1 MDENKKKKWSE
12 ISEEIADVSQNI
24 KNKIE
29 EEDVIDDLKESFDN
43 VLQNTSEVIKNLL
56 NAIETTV
63 QDTSLTILS
72 SDPNW
77 DFDGDMEFTSGGL
90 TIEDGDTTGTYTY
103 SGNQLILTDDN
114 GDSETATAVVTSTSL
129 TVTLEETEVNG
140 DANNNSTMVTKMVLN
155 CTRK

>member
-1 MDENKKKKWSE
+1 MKKLIFIFLAASIIFVGCKK
-12 ISEEIADVSQNI
+12 
-24 KNKIE
+24 E
-29 EEDVIDDLKESFDN
+29 EEEKASIVGTWTPNSADMKITVKAT
-43 VLQNTSEVIKNLL
+43 VMG
-56 NAIETTV
+56 IETTV